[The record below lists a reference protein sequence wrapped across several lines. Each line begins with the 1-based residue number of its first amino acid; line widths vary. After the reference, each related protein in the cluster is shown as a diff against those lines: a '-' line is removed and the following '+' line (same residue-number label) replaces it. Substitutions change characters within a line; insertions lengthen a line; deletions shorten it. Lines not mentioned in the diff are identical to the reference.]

1 MRLPQLTLNQKL
13 GAVALALG
21 ALALASQPHRG
32 PFVRLDARELALVV
46 EQEVDHVTP
55 AELAAWIVEGRT
67 DYRLLDLRSEAEFAA
82 YHVPT
87 AENVPV
93 SALPDF
99 PLLPKEKVVLYS
111 EGGIHAAQAWFLL
124 RAQGHKAVYTV
135 LGGLDGWKDEV
146 LFPVMPA
153 DADPQ
158 ELARFERTAAVAR
171 FFGGAPRAASDA
183 AATTDGGPPMPALAS
198 AMPRATMF
206 SASVAFCDHTTSRSP
221 APTKRATT
229 ARASSKRVVD
239 SPVLAL
245 APRCTAARWCS
256 R

>member
-1 MRLPQLTLNQKL
+1 MRWPALTLNQKL
-13 GAVALALG
+13 ATVALVLG
-21 ALALASQPHRG
+21 AGALFSQPHRG
-32 PFVRLDARELALVV
+32 PVVKLDTRELAMIV
-46 EQEVDHVTP
+46 EKEVDHVKP

-99 PLLPKEKVVLYS
+99 PLLPQEKVVLYS

-124 RAQGHKAVYTV
+124 RAQGHTAVYTV

-153 DADPQ
+153 DASPQ

-171 FFGGAPRAASDA
+171 FFGGTPRTASDA
-183 AATTDGGPPMPALAS
+183 AAVTDGGQQMPALATP
-198 AMPRATMF
+198 AAPELPRLAPAAPGR
-206 SASVAFCDHTTSRSP
+206 ASPVS
-221 APTKRATT
+221 APTK
-229 ARASSKRVVD
+229 KKKEG
-239 SPVLAL
+239 
-245 APRCTAARWCS
+245 C
-256 R
+256 

>member
-1 MRLPQLTLNQKL
+1 MRWSVLTLNQKL
-13 GAVALALG
+13 AAVALVLG
-21 ALALASQPHRG
+21 AGALFSQPHRG
-32 PFVRLDARELALVV
+32 PVVKLDTRELAIIV
-46 EQEVDHVTP
+46 EKEVDHVKP

-93 SALPDF
+93 SALPGF
-99 PLLPKEKVVLYS
+99 PLLPNEKVVLYS

-153 DADPQ
+153 GASPL

-171 FFGGAPRAASDA
+171 FFGGAPSAASDA
-183 AATTDGGPPMPALAS
+183 AAATDGGPQMPAIATPAAPELPRLA
-198 AMPRATMF
+198 P
-206 SASVAFCDHTTSRSP
+206 P
-221 APTKRATT
+221 APG
-229 ARASSKRVVD
+229 RASPVPTKKKREG
-239 SPVLAL
+239 
-245 APRCTAARWCS
+245 C
-256 R
+256 